1 MSIIRADSIKNRAG
15 DGAPDFPNGIT
26 VTGIVTATTLNSTTN
41 NVDVDDFISV
51 GNNIHLGNAG
61 VVTATTFVGN
71 LTGNPT
77 GTLQTAAQP
86 NITSV
91 GTLSSLNVS
100 GNVSIGG
107 TLTYEDVTNIDSVGL
122 ITARNG
128 IIISG
133 VTTVSG
139 SIVDNSGTY
148 LHLKTNAGEDM
159 AKFQKDGGAFLYFNN
174 NQKLV
179 TDGSGVTVT
188 GRVAAT
194 SYTGDGS
201 ALTGIDAAK
210 IETGT
215 TKVQTAATSIV
226 NQVSGAGIAT
236 ITAQGLN
243 VTGFVTA
250 TSMTVLASGIDYQ
263 WQGGTATA
271 WWRSEDIVSETSWP
285 AAKGGTD
292 ANFINGQG
300 GSNGISYIASDSLFN
315 NHKSVSM
322 SSGGAG
328 SLRTSN
334 QDQNRWWNNNDAF
347 TMIMALQKDGHH
359 SGSSLGDSA
368 FAINY
373 TTAGSGS
380 NVGGW
385 GFCPFGDHTWGGQY
399 GEMFGYTGSQFENQ
413 FMMFSY
419 PFRGLFMIRMGANFD
434 YGELSVNGGHGWH
447 PLEMRH
453 AGPSSLPSNN
463 YRSIS
468 ILNNA
473 CENSSSH
480 NFEGRVAECAWYK
493 GKRLGGNELDTI
505 TKHWCNKFN
514 L

>member
-1 MSIIRADSIKNRAG
+1 MGILNVDNIQPVGGGTTITLNSSEINV
-15 DGAPDFPNGIT
+15 GAGIT
-26 VTGIVTATTLNSTTN
+26 FESNGQAIYAGVTTFASNINLGGDIIHSGDNTKIRFPANDTITFETSGSEKLRITSNGKVGIGTNNPTQLIEVQDRSTGTLCGLNVGTQYGNAHFGGYNNYPAIMNNTAQPLIYCDTNNDRTIFFGDTVGFGTTCSIRIGNAGIATVSAQGLNVTGIVTAT
-41 NVDVDDFISV
+41 
-51 GNNIHLGNAG
+51 
-61 VVTATTFVGN
+61 
-71 LTGNPT
+71 
-77 GTLQTAAQP
+77 
-86 NITSV
+86 
-91 GTLSSLNVS
+91 
-100 GNVSIGG
+100 
-107 TLTYEDVTNIDSVGL
+107 
-122 ITARNG
+122 
-128 IIISG
+128 
-133 VTTVSG
+133 
-139 SIVDNSGTY
+139 
-148 LHLKTNAGEDM
+148 
-159 AKFQKDGGAFLYFNN
+159 
-174 NQKLV
+174 
-179 TDGSGVTVT
+179 
-188 GRVAAT
+188 
-194 SYTGDGS
+194 
-201 ALTGIDAAK
+201 
-210 IETGT
+210 
-215 TKVQTAATSIV
+215 
-226 NQVSGAGIAT
+226 
-236 ITAQGLN
+236 
-243 VTGFVTA
+243 
-250 TSMTVLASGIDYQ
+250 SMTVFSSGIDYQ

-271 WWRSEDIVSETSWP
+271 WWKSEDIVSETSWP
-285 AAKGGTD
+285 AAKGGSD

-315 NHKSVSM
+315 NHKTVSM
-322 SSGGAG
+322 SSGGSG

-399 GEMFGYTGSQFENQ
+399 GEIFAYTGSQFEGQ

-453 AGPSSLPSNN
+453 SGPSSLPSNN
-463 YRSIS
+463 FRSIS

-493 GKRLGGNELDTI
+493 GKRLGGAELETI
-505 TKHWCNKFN
+505 TRHWCEKFQ